1 MDTPAEHSFAADLQ
15 AFVSACQVL
24 SGAVSGHERSLP
36 DIAQTLRGA
45 LPRCDTVADFLLL
58 RSIVVE
64 FAMRAIEATER
75 SPFPAIVPLLALPPT
90 GQALGD
96 ALVECFA
103 AFDSSAAGRA
113 RTMQELRAAHAMSV
127 IAARCSEPDLDAAA
141 VAQEIQVSPRVLGKL
156 LHARTRGG
164 FRSVL
169 RQARVAAAQALLGK
183 SLYSIKE
190 IAGHV
195 GYAWASQMDRDF
207 RRECGLTPQEYRLRH
222 AEPPRLHV

>member
-1 MDTPAEHSFAADLQ
+1 MDSREHSFAADLH

-24 SGAVSGHERSLP
+24 SGAASAHECSLLE
-36 DIAQTLRGA
+36 IAHTLRA
-45 LPRCDTVADFLLL
+45 VVPRCDGVADFLLL

-64 FAMRAIEATER
+64 FSLRAIEATER
-75 SPFPAIVPLLALPPT
+75 SPFPAILPLLALQPT

-96 ALVECFA
+96 ALVECLS
-103 AFDSSAAGRA
+103 AFDNSAAGRA
-113 RTMQELRAAHAMSV
+113 RSMQELRAEHAMSV

-156 LHARTRGG
+156 LHARAGGG

-169 RQARVAAAQALLGK
+169 RQARVAAAQALLAK
-183 SLYSIKE
+183 SLCSIKE

-207 RRECGLTPQEYRLRH
+207 QRECGLTPQQFRLRH